1 VTSEILE
8 AAKLFEIGQ
17 RASIEEI
24 NGKYRE
30 LLLKWHPDH
39 CNDKILAKEMTMK
52 IIDSYKILI
61 RYCQS
66 VKISFTEKNISQHL
80 TKEDP
85 EEFWNKK
92 FGHDP
97 LWGYSGQ

>member
-1 VTSEILE
+1 MHEILE
-8 AAKLFEIGQ
+8 AAKLFQIEQ

-39 CNDKILAKEMTMK
+39 CHDKILAKEMTMK
-52 IIDSYKILI
+52 IIHSYKILI
-61 RYCQS
+61 GYCQS
-66 VKISFTEKNISQHL
+66 VKISFTEKNINETL
-80 TKEDP
+80 IKEDP